1 MEWRRSIMIYMLLFV
16 LFKKGL
22 TLDLPIAYFRLTD

>member
-1 MEWRRSIMIYMLLFV
+1 MKNADNYYIRLNYSFYS
-16 LFKKGL
+16 KGL